1 MLEEKKR
8 NYMEEFDK
16 INEKE
21 MINDEPIIEEDE

>member
-1 MLEEKKR
+1 VLEEKKR